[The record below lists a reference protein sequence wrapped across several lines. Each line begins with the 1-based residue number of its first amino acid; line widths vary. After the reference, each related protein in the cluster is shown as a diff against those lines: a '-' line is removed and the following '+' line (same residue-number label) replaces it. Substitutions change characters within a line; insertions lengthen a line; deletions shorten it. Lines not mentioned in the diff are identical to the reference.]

1 MSYEAALQ
9 YIGIDPSY
17 EYWHTADPRSGDW
30 GGFNS
35 IFVKKF
41 VNWLAALEI
50 SVRASWR
57 DDIICMEL
65 NPVVTF
71 DVPNWSSGVNRQRRI
86 KHTRANVLKRMTQI
100 ARGRDEL
107 NVVIQT
113 LPQPIA
119 EEIGPEINHADRA
132 ARAVKKLLCG

>member
-30 GGFNS
+30 GGLNS
-35 IFVKKF
+35 IFVEKF
-41 VNWLAALEI
+41 VNWLTALEI
-50 SVRASWR
+50 DCRAFQ
-57 DDIICMEL
+57 DNVIIMRL
-65 NPVVTF
+65 DWVVTF
-71 DVPNWSSGVNRQRRI
+71 DVPNWSSGANRRRRI
-86 KHTRANVLKRMTQI
+86 KHTRANVLKRMKQI